1 MAGLLGCSEFG
12 YRTGKYG
19 LRPGINQML
28 PKLKQYLARV
38 KSSSKLDPTA
48 ESEIVRELQTHFEDE
63 MGELCQAGFST
74 IEAADVATKRFG
86 APEALGRQI
95 YEVYSKGTWSEAL
108 LAAVPHFLLAL
119 TFGLHLWRNNFW
131 LFATALMVI
140 SVTLYAWRHGRPS
153 WFYSWLG
160 YSLLTLFVIVFLVL
174 LAVGQG
180 LSRFMLGSGMQWV
193 VMAVYVPVA
202 LCWLGY
208 IIVCIVRRDWIL
220 ASFMMLPFPAIIVWL
235 FALEQGVGLAAYGKG
250 GLQSGDQGVAFTFL
264 ALGGAAGT
272 FIRLRQ
278 RLFKIVALTVATLLV
293 LAVVW
298 RFAESNINPLI
309 SLFVSFCFISFL
321 LSPWLLQNRVVHRG
335 REMEAWDEACIKQAA
350 RRT

>member
-1 MAGLLGCSEFG
+1 
-12 YRTGKYG
+12 
-19 LRPGINQML
+19 ML

-38 KSSSKLDPTA
+38 KSCSRLDPTA

-63 MGELCQAGFST
+63 IGELCEAGFST
-74 IEAADVATKRFG
+74 TEAADVATKRFG

-95 YEVYSKGTWSEAL
+95 YEVYSKGTWSQAL
-108 LAAVPHFLLAL
+108 LAAVPHFLIAL

-174 LAVGQG
+174 LAIGHG

-193 VMAVYVPVA
+193 VMAAYVPVA
-202 LCWLGY
+202 LCLLGY
-208 IIVCIVRRDWIL
+208 AIVCIVRRDWLL
-220 ASFMMLPFPAIIVWL
+220 ASFLLLPFPAIVAWL
-235 FALEQGVGLAAYGKG
+235 FALQQGAGLAAYSKG
-250 GLQSGDQGVAFTFL
+250 GLPGGDQGVAFTFL

-272 FIRLRQ
+272 FIRFRQ
-278 RLFKIVALTVATLLV
+278 RLLKTAV
-293 LAVVW
+293 LAVGTLLILAMVW
-298 RFAESNINPLI
+298 RFAESNLNPI
-309 SLFVSFCFISFL
+309 VSLFVSFCFIIFL
-321 LSPWLLQNRVVHRG
+321 LSPWLLQGRVVNSG
-335 REMEAWDEACIKQAA
+335 KEIEAWDETGLGQAA
-350 RRT
+350 KRT